1 MGGNTESKPGQ
12 ENKE

>member
-1 MGGNTESKPGQ
+1 MGGNSESKPGQ